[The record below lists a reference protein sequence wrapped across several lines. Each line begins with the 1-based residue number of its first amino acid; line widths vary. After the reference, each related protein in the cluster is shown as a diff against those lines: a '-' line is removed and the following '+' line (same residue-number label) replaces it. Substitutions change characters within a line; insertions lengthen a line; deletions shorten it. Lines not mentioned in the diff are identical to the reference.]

1 MYKIFINGIAH
12 ADIMI
17 DPDGVYMGPHHYDM
31 NNFEVRRIIDQYL
44 QQNYSVG
51 IVYESIG
58 DIEIND
64 KT

>member
-1 MYKIFINGIAH
+1 MYKIFINDIAH

-17 DPDGVYMGPHHYDM
+17 DPNGAYMGPHYYDM
-31 NNFEVRRIIDQYL
+31 NNFDVRRIIDQYL

-51 IVYESIG
+51 TVYESIG

-64 KT
+64 